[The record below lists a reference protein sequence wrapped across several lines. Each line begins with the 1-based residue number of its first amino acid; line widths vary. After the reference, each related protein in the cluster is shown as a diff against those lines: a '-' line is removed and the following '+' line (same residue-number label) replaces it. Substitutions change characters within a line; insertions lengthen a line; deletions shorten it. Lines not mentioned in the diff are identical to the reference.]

1 MAVHGLLEP
10 VRSSQGL
17 GSGVGH
23 RWGSDELEVPAQGLS
38 WFVVLALGG
47 GR

>member
-1 MAVHGLLEP
+1 MYGLLEL

-23 RWGSDELEVPAQGLS
+23 RWGSDELEVPARGLF
-38 WFVVLALGG
+38 WFVVLTLRG